1 MGGARRW
8 SLLWAA
14 LWWVGV
20 GCAAPKVALSPASDQ
35 EREQARRALDEQV
48 SQEQGEDEEG
58 GARAFRRFA
67 GDPSPKIKARAPLLT
82 ASGAQV
88 GRAGVVA
95 SKTKRRLGEATPQQ
109 PTLTGHLG
117 LDLVA
122 LEHAVRTRAFS
133 ASVCYEQTLKKDPT
147 LRGEIRVAYTV
158 GPKGKV
164 VRSKILK
171 NELRVETADCLERAL
186 KLWQLPKP
194 QGGDVDVEQTWRFEL
209 LP

>member
-1 MGGARRW
+1 MLGGRAW
-8 SLLWAA
+8 PLFWAVLWF
-14 LWWVGV
+14 VGV
-20 GCAAPKVALSPASDQ
+20 GCAAPKVALSPASEQ

-48 SQEQGEDEEG
+48 SRERGEDEEG
-58 GARAFRRFA
+58 GARAFRRFS
-67 GDPSPKIKARAPLLT
+67 GELQPKVKARAPLLT

-95 SKTKRRLGEATPQQ
+95 SKTKRKLGEATPQQ

-147 LRGEIRVAYTV
+147 LRGEIRLAYTV

-164 VRSKILK
+164 VRSKVLK
-171 NELRVETADCLERAL
+171 NDLRVETADCLERAL
-186 KLWQLPKP
+186 KLWQFPKP